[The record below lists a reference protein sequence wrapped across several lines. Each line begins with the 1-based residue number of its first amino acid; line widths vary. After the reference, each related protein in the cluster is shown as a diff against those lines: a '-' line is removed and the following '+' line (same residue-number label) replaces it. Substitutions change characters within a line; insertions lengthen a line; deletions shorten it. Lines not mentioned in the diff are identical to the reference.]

1 MMAGDTV
8 AVVTARAQAELD
20 DGSAL
25 AGPEWTMPARWLTL
39 LVAASIGVCIAVGL
53 LG

>member
-1 MMAGDTV
+1 MMASDTM
-8 AVVTARAQAELD
+8 AVVKAR
-20 DGSAL
+20 GSAEQDVGSPL

-39 LVAASIGVCIAVGL
+39 LVAASLGICVAVGL